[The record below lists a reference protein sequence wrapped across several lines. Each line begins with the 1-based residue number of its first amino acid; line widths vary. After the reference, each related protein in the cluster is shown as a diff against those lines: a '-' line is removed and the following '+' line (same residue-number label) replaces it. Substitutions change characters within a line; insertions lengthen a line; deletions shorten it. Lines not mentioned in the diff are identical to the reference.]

1 MVFSQTSR
9 SGRRCGRA
17 RRDRGWPGPP
27 LIGRLVESLEDRCLL
42 SHNPI
47 AGFGAVGDSL
57 TDEYEFEDYD
67 YAANWL
73 EILVLERG
81 LDFGVTGT
89 WGEPRRNAYEH
100 NWARSGATSQSLLT
114 AGQHTDLADQVNAG
128 DVSHAALAVGP
139 NDFFSSS
146 QVYFKIYS
154 GFWSAAQIETFVD
167 GLVGNI
173 ETAVE
178 TLTATDVH
186 LVVAGVADYGVAP
199 SVKGLFVVPSW
210 RNRVSTVV
218 DEVNCGVEAIAR
230 GEGVAF
236 MDTVAMTRA
245 LFGTNDA
252 VISSQLIGG
261 VQFNNA
267 AGSGVTNAFVDDGI
281 HPHTVVQAIMAN
293 VFMEA
298 FNAGYATG
306 LSQFTEQEIVESIGE
321 TYGGSPT
328 LNMDYSDYVKIHDP
342 ISTVTLPAGGGSF
355 EVVVEDGTLKVRRQ
369 SAEHLFCAPVNSV
382 TELRIDGTA
391 DAETLEIDLS
401 GAATIPFDALTIN
414 AGAGNDLISVVSLG
428 DGFAGTL
435 TLNGQGGD
443 DTIDT
448 SAINLAVK
456 QNGSSG
462 SDSLTGGSADDTL
475 NGGAGADSLVG
486 GPGNDRLQGQG
497 GSYDT
502 LTGGLGDDTLDGGD
516 GYDRISESADVDF
529 TATDSSLT
537 GLGTDTL
544 INIQLVQL
552 FGGSSA
558 NTIDASAF
566 SGRAFL
572 NGSGGHDTLTGGGW
586 YDRIFGGSGRDLI
599 TGGVA
604 VVDPGPGTYTYDV
617 LRGQGGNYDTLI
629 GGAGNDKLNGGAGND
644 DLFGAGG
651 DDVLTG
657 ESGND
662 TLDGGDG
669 TDRLYERGNVDLTLT
684 DTGLTGGLGNDAVS
698 SIETAYLKGGN
709 GNNRLDASSFSG
721 DVTLIGVGG
730 GDTLKG
736 GAGNDMLN
744 GRSGADSIT
753 GGDGDDTL
761 KGLRDNDTLNGGA
774 GDDWL
779 DGGTQDDAISGW
791 TGDDLLY
798 GRSGNDILVGGD
810 GHDSLYGSAGNDIL
824 QGDDGKTGTD
834 HTRDDDRLD
843 GGTDG
848 DTVRGG
854 GGSDT
859 MLDDASEV
867 DESFA
872 YWAEWVDAV

>member
-1 MVFSQTSR
+1 
-9 SGRRCGRA
+9 
-17 RRDRGWPGPP
+17 
-27 LIGRLVESLEDRCLL
+27 LVESLEDRCLL

-57 TDEYEFEDYD
+57 TDEYEFQNYN
-67 YAANWL
+67 YAANWI

-81 LDFGVTGT
+81 LDFGATGS
-89 WGEPRRNAYEH
+89 WGEPRRDAYEH
-100 NWARSGATSQSLLT
+100 NWARSGATSQSLLDS
-114 AGQHTDLADQVNAG
+114 GQHTGLAAQVAAG

-139 NDFFSSS
+139 NDFFSWDSEP
-146 QVYFKIYS
+146 YLNIYS

-178 TLTATDVH
+178 TLTATGVH

-199 SVKGLFVVPSW
+199 SVKEQFVVPAW

-236 MDTVAMTRA
+236 MDTIAITRL

-252 VISSQLIGG
+252 VNSSQLIGG

-267 AGSGVTNAFVDDGI
+267 AGSGVTNAWVHDGI
-281 HPHTVVQAIMAN
+281 HPHTAVQTIMAN
-293 VFMEA
+293 VYMEA

-306 LSQFTEQEIVESIGE
+306 LIQFTEQEIVEGIGE

-328 LNMDYSDYVKIHDP
+328 LNLDYSEYVKIHDP
-342 ISTVTLPAGGGSF
+342 ISTVTLPAGGGTF

-369 SAEHLFCAPVNSV
+369 SAEYLFCAPVNSV

-401 GAATIPFDALTIN
+401 GAATIPFDALTVN
-414 AGAGNDLISVVSLG
+414 AGAGNDSISIVSLG

-443 DTIDT
+443 DVIDA
-448 SAINLAVK
+448 SAVNVAVK
-456 QNGSSG
+456 LNGSG
-462 SDSLTGGSADDTL
+462 GNDTLTGGSAADTL
-475 NGGAGADSLVG
+475 NGGSGPDSLVG
-486 GPGNDRLQGQG
+486 GAGNDRLQGQG
-497 GSYDT
+497 TSYDT
-502 LTGGLGDDTLDGGD
+502 LSGGPGDDTLDGGE

-529 TATDSSLT
+529 TATDSSLI
-537 GLGTDTL
+537 GLGSDTL
-544 INIQLVQL
+544 INIQLAQL
-552 FGGSSA
+552 FGGSSS

-566 SGRAFL
+566 TGRAFL
-572 NGSGGHDTLTGGGW
+572 NGSGGDDTLSGGGW

-599 TGGVA
+599 TGGA
-604 VVDPGPGTYTYDV
+604 SVVDSATGLPTYDV

-629 GGAGNDKLNGGAGND
+629 GGDGNDKLNGGAGHD
-644 DLFGAGG
+644 SLVGGGG

-662 TLDGGDG
+662 TLDGGG
-669 TDRLYERGNVDLTLT
+669 GIDRLYERSNVDMTLT
-684 DTGLTGGLGNDAVS
+684 DASLSGGMGSDALT

-709 GNNRLDASSFSG
+709 GNNRLDASGFSG

-730 GDTLKG
+730 ADTLKG
-736 GAGNDMLN
+736 GTGNDMLN

-761 KGLRDNDTLNGGA
+761 KGMRDKDTLNGGA
-774 GDDWL
+774 GNDWL
-779 DGGTQDDAISGW
+779 DGGTQDDSISGW
-791 TGDDLLY
+791 TGDDILY

-810 GHDSLYGSAGNDIL
+810 GHDSLYGASGDDIL
-824 QGDDGKTGTD
+824 QGDDGKTETD

-854 GGSDT
+854 GGSDVI
-859 MLDDASEV
+859 MDDASEV
-867 DESFA
+867 DESFTF
-872 YWAEWVDAV
+872 WAEWVDAV